1 MYKINITIENKKYEL
16 EKKSLRQL
24 SIAFVEKL
32 ESISKEKNE
41 YKDLIIK
48 NRTNNFNSQL
58 DKNKYTHAESLE
70 INYSY
75 NAQKNTNMHYKH
87 IKEQLDFLKSAFNNE
102 SIEFNYLL
110 EPETWSTVSREKN
123 EVEENTIIT
132 HKKEE
137 KRNLIYFGAPGTG
150 KSFHI
155 EETTKNQKVF
165 RTMFHEE
172 YSYFDFIGQYKPI
185 VSEKTFIGGY
195 KNNRGVEI
203 SGREPVILYDYI
215 AGCFIKSYIEAKLNP
230 DRNIYLIIEEIN
242 RGNCAAIFGDIFQ
255 LLDRDETHKS
265 KYPISTTVELENYL
279 KEYNIGNPDKLEI
292 PSNLFVIATMN
303 TSDQSLYPMDSAFKR
318 RWNMKFV
325 PINYNEENL
334 KNTLIE
340 GTEVK
345 WLDFLYSINELI
357 GEKLESEN
365 KMLGQW
371 FVKSEN
377 NLISEEDF
385 KNKVLNYLYYDVF
398 KHDRKAVFG
407 EIQYSMIYNKNI
419 KTILNVLMRKENNE

>member
-1 MYKINITIENKKYEL
+1 MYKIKITIEDNEYMI
-16 EKKSLRQL
+16 EKPQLSQL
-24 SIAFVEKL
+24 SIEFIEKL
-32 ESISKEKNE
+32 ELISKEKVV
-41 YKDLIIK
+41 YKDIVIKSRTDNFNYKKETCRPIK
-48 NRTNNFNSQL
+48 NPYIDYKYRTSKDANG
-58 DKNKYTHAESLE
+58 
-70 INYSY
+70 
-75 NAQKNTNMHYKH
+75 HYKH
-87 IKEQLDFLKSAFNNE
+87 IKEQLELLKNNFNKE
-102 SIEFNYLL
+102 GFEFEYIL
-110 EPETWSTVSREKN
+110 EPEIWNTVSREKS
-123 EVEENTIIT
+123 EVEENIIIPY
-132 HKKEE
+132 KKEE

-185 VSEKTFIGGY
+185 VSEKSSQGNY
-195 KNNRGVEI
+195 LNARGKLI
-203 SGREPVILYDYI
+203 QSKEPIILYDYI
-215 AGCFIKSYIEAKLNP
+215 AGCFIKSYIEAKSNP
-230 DRNIYLIIEEIN
+230 EENIYLIIEEIN

-279 KEYNIGNPDKLEI
+279 KEYNIDNPDKLEI

-371 FVKSEN
+371 FVKAEN
-377 NLISEEDF
+377 NLIYEDDF

>member
-1 MYKINITIENKKYEL
+1 MYKIKITIEDNEYIL
-16 EKKSLRQL
+16 EKKALKQL
-24 SIAFVEKL
+24 SVTFVEKL
-32 ESISKEKNE
+32 ESISKQNNNYKN
-41 YKDLIIK
+41 LIIQSK
-48 NRTNNFNSQL
+48 TNNFNSQL
-58 DKNKYTHAESLE
+58 DKNKYKHAEGLS

-75 NAQKNTNMHYKH
+75 NTQKNTNMHYKH
-87 IKEQLDFLKSAFNNE
+87 IKEQLESLKNNFNKE
-102 SIEFNYLL
+102 EIKFNYLL

-123 EVEENTIIT
+123 EIEESEIIT
-132 HKKEE
+132 YKKEE

-155 EETTKNQKVF
+155 EELTKNQKVF

-185 VSEKTFIGGY
+185 VSEKSSQGNY
-195 KNNRGVEI
+195 LNARGKLI
-203 SGREPVILYDYI
+203 QSKEPIILYDYI

-230 DRNIYLIIEEIN
+230 DKNIYLIIEEIN

-279 KEYNIGNPDKLEI
+279 KEYNIDNPDKLEI

-371 FVKSEN
+371 FVKAEN
-377 NLISEEDF
+377 NLIYEDDF